1 MQPLEPTPRPRRPLV
16 PDVPSFPQG
25 LTNPSANLSAP
36 PENASEKEMISYLMQ
51 REAYHTQRD
60 AYQQELNKYQQ
71 ELNKY
76 QQELNRYFM
85 ADSQATKWDISEIH
99 NKFNMREAMEK

>member
-1 MQPLEPTPRPRRPLV
+1 
-16 PDVPSFPQG
+16 
-25 LTNPSANLSAP
+25 
-36 PENASEKEMISYLMQ
+36 MISYLMQ

-60 AYQQELNKYQQ
+60 AYQQ